1 MATWTL
7 AKKELRLLLRD
18 YRALVI
24 LLAMPLI
31 FIFVLGLSVGEGFGQ
46 KSDDRLRISVLNLD
60 QGPLPYFG
68 RRAGACATVSWLSL
82 APTGLGTLGP
92 DLRLA
97 GVAVQSEGDRL
108 QWEFFPYDHWAD
120 VVLKDL
126 TETADI
132 RVEII
137 ESLQQAQDL
146 VRRGDRA
153 AVLVLGPEFSRR
165 LSRCS
170 FLGQP
175 QGPKE
180 IANENMRGLFDVVK
194 DLGAGNLND
203 GINPFYREGVHLDKL
218 DVEVLRDPTQPIA
231 SAIIEQVAQGTMLRV
246 TLPWM
251 IGKAFEK
258 LGEEEFIY
266 KLGQTMEVPVFG
278 TKMKLAEVLKTSRD
292 RRMVGLGVQAAIKQQ
307 FAKYDLTAKTWAA
320 LTKSEGEKGA
330 GAGTVQYEEEGVGI
344 LKLGAQRYKLLVP
357 SYTVMFAFFLVL
369 TIGWLFVAE
378 RRQGTLKRL
387 CAAPI
392 TRASILL
399 GKLAPCYLL
408 SVGQGF
414 FLLLAGKLI
423 FQMSWGSD
431 PLWLIPV
438 VLSTS
443 LAAMG
448 MGMLIAG
455 MARTEAQV
463 AIYGSLLVLVLA
475 GLSGCLMGNRSL
487 MPEAMQKI
495 SRVTP
500 HAWALDAY
508 LQLIANPQP
517 DAAIVAQ
524 ACGVL
529 VLFGA
534 GFLVL
539 AWRFMRLDS

>member
-7 AKKELRLLLRD
+7 AKKEIRLLLRD
-18 YRALVI
+18 FRALVI

-46 KSDDRLRISVLNLD
+46 KSDARLRVSVLNLD
-60 QGPLPYFG
+60 KGPLPHFG
-68 RRAGACATVSWLSL
+68 REGAVRAAASWLSL
-82 APTGLGTLGP
+82 TPLGLGSE
-92 DLRLA
+92 LRLA
-97 GVAVQSEGDRL
+97 GVTVQSEGDRIH
-108 QWEFFPYDHWAD
+108 WEYFPYDHWAS

-132 RVEII
+132 RVEMI
-137 ESLQQAQDL
+137 ESLAQAKDL

-153 AVLVLGPEFSRR
+153 AVLVLGPEFSRQI
-165 LSRCS
+165 SRCS
-170 FLGQP
+170 FLGHAE
-175 QGPKE
+175 GPD
-180 IANENMRGLFDVVK
+180 AAGDRLRGLFDVVR
-194 DLGAGNLND
+194 DLGAQDLND
-203 GINPFYREGVHLDKL
+203 GINPFYREGVRLEKL
-218 DVEVLRDPTQPIA
+218 DVEVLRDPTQPVA

-246 TLPWM
+246 VLPWM
-251 IGKAFEK
+251 IGRAFEK

-266 KLGQTMEVPVFG
+266 KLGKTMDVPVG
-278 TKMKLAEVLKTSRD
+278 GIKVKLEKVLTNSRD
-292 RRMVGLGVQAAIKQQ
+292 RRMVGQGVQAAIKEQ
-307 FAKYDLTAKTWAA
+307 FSKYDLTGKTWAA
-320 LTKSEGEKGA
+320 LTKSQEAPSA
-330 GAGTVQYEEEGVGI
+330 GAGTVKYEEEGVGI
-344 LKLGAQRYKLLVP
+344 LKLGSQRYKLLVP

-387 CAAPI
+387 YAAPI

-408 SVGQGF
+408 SVFQGL

-423 FQMSWGSD
+423 FQMSWGSE

-448 MGMLIAG
+448 LGMLVAG
-455 MARTEAQV
+455 LARTEAQV

-487 MPEAMQKI
+487 MPDAMQKI
-495 SRVTP
+495 SRITP

-508 LQLIANPQP
+508 LQLIANSQP
-517 DAAIVAQ
+517 DVAIVAQ

-529 VLFGA
+529 VLFGV
-534 GFLVL
+534 GFLLL
-539 AWRFMRLDS
+539 AWRLMRLD